1 MSMSEYVEEEVEE
14 VEDDVFGFTKA
25 INTDVLDKMSEE
37 ELKQLE
43 EILKE
48 V

>member
-1 MSMSEYVEEEVEE
+1 MSEYVEEEEE

-25 INTDVLDKMSEE
+25 INTDVLDKMSTED
-37 ELKQLE
+37 LKKLE
-43 EILKE
+43 EMLKE